1 MEDLRNKYVNM
12 DDNYLEYYQ
21 VSEWSKDN
29 EYIKC
34 YYRKTDQTWKYYF
47 KSIFKWHNETMNIWT
62 HLLGFL
68 GVFLSNIYINLNY
81 NVNKYISQA
90 ICFNIFT
97 CCMMIC
103 YLFSSIMH
111 LLYPKSQK
119 VCYHTQ
125 FLDYIGINIL
135 IASSFATFVYYAF
148 YCNKTTQ
155 IIYYS
160 VILTMAIIVL
170 PISKMKIFLE
180 NKYRW
185 IRPTIFIIYGSSFI
199 APIIHKAIINDPD
212 DKIYPLELKYFLI
225 SALMYSIGS
234 LLYVTRFPEKCRHGK
249 FDLIGS
255 SHQLFHIC
263 VLLGGSLSLIGII
276 KAMSGDNNITC

>member
-1 MEDLRNKYVNM
+1 
-12 DDNYLEYYQ
+12 
-21 VSEWSKDN
+21 
-29 EYIKC
+29 
-34 YYRKTDQTWKYYF
+34 
-47 KSIFKWHNETMNIWT
+47 
-62 HLLGFL
+62 
-68 GVFLSNIYINLNY
+68 
-81 NVNKYISQA
+81 
-90 ICFNIFT
+90 
-97 CCMMIC
+97 
-103 YLFSSIMH
+103 MH

-160 VILTMAIIVL
+160 VILAMAIIVL

-199 APIIHKAIINDPD
+199 APIIHKAIINEPD

-234 LLYVTRFPEKCRHGK
+234 LLYGTRFPEKCRHGK

-276 KAMSGDNNITC
+276 KAMS